1 MELIDNRQIWF
12 RLPSKEVTNVD
23 DPEVFTVEFDR
34 DREYFTE
41 ENGTRMWRI
50 ENGAMSVDADKSGTL
65 TYMQVYEQNAVLKA
79 RIRYSNAIPE
89 SHDTKITLM
98 LRYNAPEAYVK
109 LKYVPVT
116 AKWSIVDSPG
126 IDHIPMKYTEKAGY
140 EITADEWHD
149 VEFRVDGTKASFTV
163 DKKPSFEI
171 DGLRHMSAGRIG
183 FCAECVTL
191 DIERVEL
198 TLLSG
203 QGTVMQGVVHNKLPD
218 EKYREGGSVFEMK
231 DGSLI
236 YQDGRKNCFTSDDN
250 GRTWQRSEEQW
261 TSTYGYPNILRLQNG
276 DFLKIAYHKGEN
288 GEGNYRYAQL
298 SSDEGK
304 TWRDGGRICPC
315 PYVSERGATK
325 AGSGNMND
333 KITQFSNGRIYY
345 SQNYDAYAANEMAY
359 GLYWVFC
366 VFFYSDDNGM
376 TWHEAKSR
384 SWDISGDII
393 RYGECKALEC
403 ADGTHRIYNSWNQLG
418 VMTYSESTDCG
429 ETWSPMVLMD
439 EYKCPSSSMQFCRD
453 EYAENKTTY
462 YMVWVNS
469 EERAPKMIMPRSR
482 LSLMRSY
489 DGKTWEF
496 LGDIW
501 RWDPGLACG
510 CDPCHIV
517 DPFIKVT
524 KDYII
529 CGSGISERK
538 FIPEAGDN
546 PTHHAQRQHIW
557 TVKKEY
563 LKGGA
568 LKTK

>member
-1 MELIDNRQIWF
+1 MGIIDNRQIWF
-12 RLPSKEVTNVD
+12 SLPQKEITNVE
-23 DPEVFTVEFDR
+23 DPTVFTDDFDT
-34 DREYFTE
+34 DLEYFTE
-41 ENGTRMWRI
+41 ENGQKNWKI
-50 ENGAMSVDADKSGTL
+50 ENGCLSTTADKSGAL
-65 TYMQVYEQNAVLKA
+65 TYMQVYEKNVTLKA
-79 RIRYSNAIPE
+79 RFRYSNAIE
-89 SHDTKITLM
+89 GSHDSKITFM
-98 LRYNAPEAYVK
+98 VRYNAPEAYVK
-109 LKYVPVT
+109 LKYIPAT
-116 AKWSIVDSPG
+116 GKWGLVSSEG
-126 IDHIPMKYTEKAGY
+126 ADHFPYKYCEVGGA
-140 EITADEWHD
+140 ECAPNEWHE
-149 VEFRVDGTKASFTV
+149 VELTLDGENGSFSVDGKHVATCERIHHIS
-163 DKKPSFEI
+163 S
-171 DGLRHMSAGRIG
+171 GRVG

-191 DIERVEL
+191 EIDKAEV

-203 QGTVMQGVVHNKLPD
+203 QGTIMRGVKHHKLPD
-218 EKYREGGSVFEMK
+218 DRYREGGSVFEMN
-231 DGSLI
+231 DGSLT
-236 YQDGRKNCFTSDDN
+236 YFHGSGTTFTSKNN
-250 GRTWQRSEEQW
+250 GEIWEREAEPW
-261 TSTYGYPNILRLQNG
+261 TQPFGYPNILRLQNG
-276 DFLKIAYHKGEN
+276 DWLKIAYHRGEN
-288 GEGNYRYAQL
+288 GEGNYRYCQL
-298 SSDEGK
+298 SSDDGK

-333 KITQFSNGRIYY
+333 KLSQFSNGRIYY

-366 VFFYSDDNGM
+366 VFYYSDDNGM

-418 VMTYSESTDCG
+418 CMTYSESTDCG
-429 ETWSPMVLMD
+429 VTWSPMVLMED
-439 EYKCPSSSMQFCRD
+439 YKCPSSSMQFCRD
-453 EYAENKTTY
+453 EYAEGKTTY
-462 YMVWVNS
+462 YMVFVNS

-496 LGDIW
+496 LGDVW
-501 RWDPGLACG
+501 RWDPHLVCG

-524 KDYII
+524 KDYVIV
-529 CGSGISERK
+529 GSGISEEKWKPDRG
-538 FIPEAGDN
+538 EN

-557 TVKKEY
+557 SIKKKY
-563 LKGGA
+563 LVGGE